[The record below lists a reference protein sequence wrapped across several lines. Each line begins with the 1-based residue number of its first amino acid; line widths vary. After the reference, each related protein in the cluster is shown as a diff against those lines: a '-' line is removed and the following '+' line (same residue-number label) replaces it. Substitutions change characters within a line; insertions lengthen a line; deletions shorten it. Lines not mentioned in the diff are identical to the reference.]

1 MSDSSRSYRSAQ
13 TWRPVCASISWPV
26 ILMRL
31 PGLTASTGLA
41 NSTRKPSPVVLTI
54 RPWCSSSSARP
65 KSGPCKRSLKAEFHV
80 SELDWLA
87 LQHLKIV
94 EDRPAGGDHQRG
106 PARASAPLGDGVTA
120 AHAMLM
126 HSPLAPGAQAAT
138 RLLLLTVRGQTS
150 RG

>member
-1 MSDSSRSYRSAQ
+1 MGCEGSCGAAWADARAACIP
-13 TWRPVCASISWPV
+13 TEH
-26 ILMRL
+26 
-31 PGLTASTGLA
+31 LTASTGLA

-106 PARASAPLGDGVTA
+106 PARASAPL
-120 AHAMLM
+120 
-126 HSPLAPGAQAAT
+126 
-138 RLLLLTVRGQTS
+138 
-150 RG
+150 

>member
-41 NSTRKPSPVVLTI
+41 NSTRKPLVLTI

-94 EDRPAGGDHQRG
+94 EDRPAGVGITKEGRRRCDGCARHVNAF
-106 PARASAPLGDGVTA
+106 PAR
-120 AHAMLM
+120 
-126 HSPLAPGAQAAT
+126 PGAAAAT
-138 RLLLLTVRGQTS
+138 RLLLLT
-150 RG
+150 